1 MSMPADF
8 GFGHKDTKDKNSS
21 NLFGPEINI
30 SEADIDENN
39 DDDLDL
45 LGDDFDIG
53 ADDMF

>member
-1 MSMPADF
+1 MSM
-8 GFGHKDTKDKNSS
+8 KV
-21 NLFGPEINI
+21 PEINI

>member
-8 GFGHKDTKDKNSS
+8 GFGYKDNKDKNSS

-30 SEADIDENN
+30 SEADMDENN